1 MSSLIKASP
10 TWKLLIY
17 LSLKSKNKRLDSSQL
32 AATRLQY
39 SNQPRTLSPVPLY
52 SIGRQLSSGSLVGLI
67 SGVIITIFSQA
78 IALLAT
84 SVILSYY
91 MLALRLNIKTLD
103 LLSIVPRRWRSKLF
117 SDFRRD
123 KWFFASFIC
132 TFILTICVHI

>member
-10 TWKLLIY
+10 TWKRYYSRLL
-17 LSLKSKNKRLDSSQL
+17 
-32 AATRLQY
+32 
-39 SNQPRTLSPVPLY
+39 
-52 SIGRQLSSGSLVGLI
+52 LSSGSLVGLI